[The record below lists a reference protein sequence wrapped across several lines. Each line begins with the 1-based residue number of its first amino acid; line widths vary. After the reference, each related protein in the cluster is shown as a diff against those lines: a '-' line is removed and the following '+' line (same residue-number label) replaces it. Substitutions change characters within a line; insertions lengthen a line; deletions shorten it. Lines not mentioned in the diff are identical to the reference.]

1 MTSQLSS
8 IVSTTLYHELVL
20 HRIRYEATPLLRGG
34 HFKQILESGFVE
46 DMGPDVGHPY

>member
-20 HRIRYEATPLLRGG
+20 HRIRYEATPVLRG
-34 HFKQILESGFVE
+34 HFKQILECRFIE
-46 DMGPDVGHPY
+46 DMGPDVGHPS